1 MGAVWTRLVRRRVG
15 HALSAVRPSGGA
27 LALLLGAVAVMAACG
42 QAPTTA
48 VPTATTVDL
57 SAGNVGTV
65 TWQYSY
71 GGGTT
76 VWGPYSAVGVSATG
90 SPDLPDV
97 GDLVDA
103 STLYAFRAFASFRL
117 RGAGDGPTIPP
128 ASRIENASLILYQG
142 SFAGNPFSRG
152 PTVVSQVDYLD
163 DGSLRADDFFQ
174 VSLAGPIMISTTAI
188 IGSRTVDVTGF
199 VAGAQVREPRDP
211 ASHLD
216 FASQT
221 VYVGLRLEWAVT
233 APVSPGAINTD
244 GDGESDWVEYR
255 LVVLRVTYR

>member
-1 MGAVWTRLVRRRVG
+1 VRR
-15 HALSAVRPSGGA
+15 ALSAVRPTGGA
-27 LALLLGAVAVMAACG
+27 LALLLGTVAVIAACG
-42 QAPTTA
+42 QAPTST

-57 SAGNVGTV
+57 SVGNVGTV
-65 TWQYSY
+65 VWQYSY
-71 GGGTT
+71 VGGAT
-76 VWGPYSAVGVSATG
+76 VWGPYSAAGVSAVG

-97 GDLVDA
+97 GDLVDG
-103 STLYAFRAFASFRL
+103 STLYTFRAFVGFRL
-117 RGAGDGPTIPP
+117 RGAGDGPTIP
-128 ASRIENASLILYQG
+128 AGSRIENASLVLYQG
-142 SFAGNPFSRG
+142 SLAGNPFSRG

-174 VSLAGPIMISTTAI
+174 VSLAGPAMISTTAI
-188 IGSRTVDVTGF
+188 IGSRTVDVTGL

-216 FASQT
+216 WASQT

-233 APVSPGAINTD
+233 NPASPDAINTD

-255 LVVLRVTYR
+255 PVVLRVTYR